1 MRLQVRTL
9 VISHYTG
16 SNQKVVE
23 IESQDILTKDSTSLS
38 IDGVV
43 MFRVIDAVKAVQ
55 NVENYAES
63 IAQLGSTT
71 LRSMLG
77 TLTLSE
83 LLVAS
88 TEDDDMLNTVNEV
101 ADEWGIVVERI
112 EVQNVRL
119 PADLQQA
126 MATEAEAS
134 RKAKAKLIHAKA
146 EAQAA
151 EKLSQAAE
159 LLSKTP
165 GAIQLR
171 YLQVLLNIV
180 HFRTT

>member
-1 MRLQVRTL
+1 
-9 VISHYTG
+9 
-16 SNQKVVE
+16 
-23 IESQDILTKDSTSLS
+23 
-38 IDGVV
+38 

-88 TEDDDMLNTVNEV
+88 TEDDDMLNTVNEA

-151 EKLSQAAE
+151 QKLSQAAE

-165 GAIQLR
+165 GTIQLR
-171 YLQVLLNIV
+171 YLQVYAIDRQLILHNIILDI
-180 HFRTT
+180 TTSRSRKTPYSRGVNAQ

>member
-1 MRLQVRTL
+1 
-9 VISHYTG
+9 
-16 SNQKVVE
+16 
-23 IESQDILTKDSTSLS
+23 
-38 IDGVV
+38 

-88 TEDDDMLNTVNEV
+88 TEDDDVLNTVNEA

-151 EKLSQAAE
+151 EKLSQAAD

-165 GAIQLR
+165 GTIQLR
-171 YLQVLLNIV
+171 YLQVYSTDRTAYTSQHNFRHYNKSLTKNTIQSWCQCPVNFYIQLL
-180 HFRTT
+180 TKLSC